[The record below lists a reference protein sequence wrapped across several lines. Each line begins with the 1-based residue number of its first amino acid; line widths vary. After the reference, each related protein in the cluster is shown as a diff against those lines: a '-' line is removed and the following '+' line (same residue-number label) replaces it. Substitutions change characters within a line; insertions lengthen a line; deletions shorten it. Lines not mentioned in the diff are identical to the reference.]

1 LLSEK
6 RTAMRNPPLLARWLV
21 GAVASASVAIIAC
34 GTSATPESGFDDP
47 GDTNAGD
54 GSPGTVSKVGT
65 IGAPDSS
72 VDGGGISITMEPGT
86 TPEASTVTMVTPN
99 CSGTSAAASRKP
111 VKLVVVLDQSW
122 SMGGDPKTDDGWN
135 TRWLPVTQAL
145 ESFFSD
151 SGSKGISAS
160 LTLFPLGGLA
170 SPPGNASPMCL
181 SDYTD
186 PGVSFTALPTS
197 GINVFG
203 IGDPFVGLI
212 DSNGPEATENTK
224 GVESD
229 TPTKNALAGAYA
241 YANAQAKADT
251 SGAAYAVVLVTDGDP
266 CGCDY
271 VTACPSQPGYSA
283 ANVTAAAK
291 DIASSTITP
300 ETTNQKIPTYV
311 IGIGD
316 DAANLDTFA
325 AAGGTGTHIQVDTGD
340 PDKTKSE
347 LDTALDGI
355 RTESISCSY
364 PIPPV
369 PNGQTYD
376 LDDVNVLLD
385 GNALAYSADCTGST
399 PGWHYDSLTT
409 PTQIELCDATCTGV
423 KDDADASVQVVFG
436 CMTTTVIPGYDG
448 GITVR

>member
-1 LLSEK
+1 
-6 RTAMRNPPLLARWLV
+6 MRNPTLLARCLV
-21 GAVASASVAIIAC
+21 GAVASASVAIVAC
-34 GTSATPESGFDDP
+34 SSSSAAPESGFDDP
-47 GDTNAGD
+47 GGTSASD
-54 GSPGTVSKVGT
+54 GSAGTVGTVGT
-65 IGAPDSS
+65 IGAADSS
-72 VDGGGISITMEPGT
+72 TDGGSISITTEPGT
-86 TPEASTVTMVTPN
+86 SPESSTVTMVTPN
-99 CSGTSAAASRKP
+99 CSGTSAQASRKP

-122 SMGGDPKTDDGWN
+122 SMGGDPHTTDGWN
-135 TRWLPVTQAL
+135 TRWLPVTEAL

-160 LTLFPLGGLA
+160 LTLFPIGGLA
-170 SPPGNASPMCL
+170 SPPGNASPMCTA
-181 SDYTD
+181 DYTD
-186 PGVSFTALPTS
+186 PGVGFTALPTS
-197 GINVFG
+197 GVNVFG

-212 DSNGPEATENTK
+212 DSKGPEAPENPD

-271 VTACPSQPGYSA
+271 VTACPSQAGYSA

-300 ETTNQKIPTYV
+300 ETSGPKIPTYV

-316 DAANLDTFA
+316 DAANLDIFA

-347 LDTALDGI
+347 LDSALDGI
-355 RTESISCSY
+355 RTKSISCSY
-364 PIPPV
+364 PIPPA
-369 PNGQTYD
+369 PDGQTYD

-385 GNALAYSADCTGST
+385 NTNLAYSADCSGGT

-409 PTQIELCDATCTGV
+409 PTAIELCDATCTSV
-423 KDDADASVQVVFG
+423 KDDANASVQVVFG